1 MLGQNISV
9 PLLKRCT
16 STYDADAGY
25 VSCAGA
31 RQVMCAHSH
40 LPCGVECSEA
50 HELEMVGVAVAAR
63 GSAPQL
69 KV

>member
-1 MLGQNISV
+1 MLGQKISV

-31 RQVMCAHSH
+31 RQVVCAHGH
-40 LPCGVECSEA
+40 LPCGVERIEA
-50 HELEMVGVAVAAR
+50 HELEMVGVAVAVKE
-63 GSAPQL
+63 STPQL
-69 KV
+69 